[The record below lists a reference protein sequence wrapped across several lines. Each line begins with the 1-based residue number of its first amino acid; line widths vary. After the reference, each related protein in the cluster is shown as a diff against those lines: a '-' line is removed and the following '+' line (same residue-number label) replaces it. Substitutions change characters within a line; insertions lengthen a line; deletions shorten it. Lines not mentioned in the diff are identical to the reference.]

1 MFAFDPAGLASIL
14 FRFCLLPSAF
24 CLLPFLL
31 LAGCVRPGGR
41 VAYGNKHQILYWGN
55 GAEPSDLDPQ
65 TSIGDPESHI
75 FNALF
80 EGLVSQ
86 DPKDLHPVP
95 GVAESW
101 EISPDGKVYTFH
113 LRHDARWSNGD
124 PVTAPE
130 FVESNR
136 RILLPAL
143 GAQYADARYSD
154 VQIVNAR
161 EFFEGKITDF
171 GQVGIH
177 APDPF
182 TLVFTLDAPADYFL
196 GMLNHE
202 SWYPVHLPTIL
213 KYGKIDDKSTAWTH
227 AGNLV
232 GNGPFRLKAWR
243 SEQEVVVEKNP
254 YYWGAKNIR
263 LNEIHYYPID
273 NVDAEE
279 RAFRAGQLHVTTD
292 VPQTKIDVYRQ
303 NYPRLLENSP
313 YFGCYYYRFN
323 VTNPV
328 LKDRRVRRALAM
340 AIDRDGIVRN
350 VTRGGQAPA
359 HTLTPPGTAGYEL
372 KSGGIPTDYEG
383 ARRLLAEAGYPDGR
397 GLPPVDLLIN
407 TSQNHQ
413 AIAEVIQE
421 SWKRELHIDARI
433 VNEEWKVYL
442 DSQHT
447 LNYTTSRSA
456 WIGDY
461 LDPFTF
467 LGLMLT
473 DGGNNDTGFANP
485 EYDRLIG
492 LSRQTADPAARRAL
506 LAQAETLLLDEAPI
520 APVYFYTNTY
530 LLQPSV
536 KGWYPNMLNRHMPQY
551 ISLEESAPMELIPE
565 QGKTLSVRSE

>member
-1 MFAFDPAGLASIL
+1 MTRGREQRGRRWDGAAVGVCAV
-14 FRFCLLPSAF
+14 
-24 CLLPFLL
+24 LL
-31 LAGCVRPGGR
+31 LLLGGCVRPGGR
-41 VAYGNKHQILYWGN
+41 VAYGNRHQILYWGN
-55 GAEPSDLDPQ
+55 GAEPADLDPQ
-65 TSIGDPESHI
+65 TSIGEPESHI

-86 DPKDLHPVP
+86 DPRDLHPIP

-101 EISPDGKVYTFH
+101 DISPDGKVYTFH

-124 PVTAPE
+124 ALTARD
-130 FVESNR
+130 FVESQR

-143 GAQYADARYSD
+143 GAEYATARFED

-161 EFFEGKITDF
+161 EFYEGKIADF
-171 GQVGIH
+171 GQVGIQ
-177 APDPF
+177 APDAW
-182 TLVFTLDAPADYFL
+182 TLVITLKEPADYFL

-213 KYGKIDDKSTAWTH
+213 RYGKIDDKTTAWTH
-227 AGNLV
+227 AGNHV
-232 GNGPFRLKAWR
+232 GNGPFRLKAWHAQ
-243 SEQEVVVEKNP
+243 QEVVVERNP
-254 YYWGAKNIR
+254 FYWGAKGIR

-292 VPQTKIDVYRQ
+292 VPQTKVDVYRQ
-303 NYPRLLENSP
+303 DHPQFIEISP
-313 YFGCYYYRFN
+313 YFGCYFYRFN

-328 LKDRRVRRALAM
+328 LKDKRVRRALAM

-350 VTRGGQAPA
+350 VTRGGQQPA
-359 HTLTPPGTAGYEL
+359 HTFTPPGTAGYVL
-372 KSGGIPTDYEG
+372 PGPGTPTDYEG
-383 ARRLLAEAGYPDGR
+383 ARRLLAEAGFPGGA

-442 DSQHT
+442 DSEHT

-461 LDPFTF
+461 LDPYTF
-467 LGLMLT
+467 LGLMVT
-473 DGGNNDTGFANP
+473 GNGNNDTGFSNA

-492 LSRQTADPAARRAL
+492 LSRQAADPAARRTL
-506 LAQAETLLLDEAPI
+506 LAQAETLLLDESPVAPI
-520 APVYFYTNTY
+520 YFYTNVY
-530 LLQPSV
+530 LRQPSV
-536 KGWYPNMLNRHMPQY
+536 RGWYPNFLNRHMPQFIY
-551 ISLEESAPMELIPE
+551 LDDSAPMEFIPG
-565 QGKTLSVRSE
+565 QGKSLSARSE